1 MEMWQGMSY
10 ADIMDMP
17 LTRRHRLIRKKADL
31 EKKREEH
38 QKAEASRAKSRSR
51 R

>member
-1 MEMWQGMSY
+1 MESWGGLSY

-17 LTRRHRLIRKKADL
+17 TTRRHRLIRKKSDL

-38 QKAEASRAKSRSR
+38 QKAEASRARSRSKR
-51 R
+51 